1 MKSSVKAAAFVA
13 ALVAC
18 VAVTRP
24 VGAEEPAAEAARHY
38 DEGAAA
44 LRKGDLR
51 AAGRAFAEAD
61 RVAPHPTTLAEA
73 LRAALDAGDEELLR
87 DLVARAQT
95 RGRTP
100 EIDRLVAEAQ
110 RATAHASARARVTLD
125 GPAECSLDDGARDAV
140 LTAGAH
146 TVTVRCPDVTAPTTL
161 SLTGGE
167 TRVLRVSYRDRRGP
181 PLYVPLATAGLSL
194 AALTVG
200 LLRGAAASSK
210 HDELE
215 AAGCATRGSD
225 ACRDIASGGRAAE
238 LQANVSY
245 VVAGVLGAATIGLF
259 VWHRRGEITLAPS
272 PRQATLRLAVAW
284 P

>member
-1 MKSSVKAAAFVA
+1 MLPISRISTTAKPPMPPIRMAGFIAGSGSGSGSP
-13 ALVAC
+13 AL
-18 VAVTRP
+18 
-24 VGAEEPAAEAARHY
+24 
-38 DEGAAA
+38 
-44 LRKGDLR
+44 
-51 AAGRAFAEAD
+51 GRASSSFQPAQKVLSVSGW
-61 RVAPHPTTLAEA
+61 RPSFN
-73 LRAALDAGDEELLR
+73 AASRYLLR
-87 DLVARAQT
+87 LFT
-95 RGRTP
+95 
-100 EIDRLVAEAQ
+100 
-110 RATAHASARARVTLD
+110 HASARARVTLD

-140 LTAGAH
+140 LSAGAH